1 MDLNGVEVNFNMK
14 FRSIFNHG
22 FTNHGCLHCAV
33 LKALYSVKE
42 KRAHKARAI
51 QFYLQNVKIEI
62 FKIMKMFKNK
72 MNFTRAAC

>member
-1 MDLNGVEVNFNMK
+1 MDLNGVGVNFNMK

-72 MNFTRAAC
+72 MNFTRAAS